1 MAFKRKEKLC
11 PPFYSAISDNR
22 LTYIDGS
29 QFNKQDSTDV
39 SRETLQRLL
48 VLIKLHVSRESLPDA
63 ELREHNVQ
71 NFLDI
76 HIARDPSKELRSKP
90 HILGS

>member
-1 MAFKRKEKLC
+1 MASKRKEKLC
-11 PPFYSAISDNR
+11 PPFYSAISDSR

-48 VLIKLHVSRESLPDA
+48 MLIMPDVSRESLPDA
-63 ELREHNVQ
+63 KLRENNVQ
-71 NFLDI
+71 DFLDI
-76 HIARDPSKELRSKP
+76 HIARDPSKEL
-90 HILGS
+90 

>member
-39 SRETLQRLL
+39 SRE
-48 VLIKLHVSRESLPDA
+48 SLPDA

>member
-1 MAFKRKEKLC
+1 MAFKRKGKLC
-11 PPFYSAISDNR
+11 PPFYSAISDSR
-22 LTYIDGS
+22 LTYNDGS

-63 ELREHNVQ
+63 ELRENNVQ

-76 HIARDPSKELRSKP
+76 HIARDPSKEL
-90 HILGS
+90 